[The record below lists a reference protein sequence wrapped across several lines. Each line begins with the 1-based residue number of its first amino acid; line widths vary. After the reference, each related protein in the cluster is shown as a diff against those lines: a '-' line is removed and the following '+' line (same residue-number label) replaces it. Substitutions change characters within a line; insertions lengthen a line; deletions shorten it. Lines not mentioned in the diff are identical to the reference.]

1 MNLKPLHEKLEFEN
15 MRELIETVGV
25 KYASRAAVSYR
36 ENPTDKEAESV
47 LYSELSDDVRALCA
61 EFASRGLSGKHI
73 ALIGRLSY
81 HWICTYYAAFCAG
94 AVLVPLDR
102 EWQASELASTACSAD
117 CDFFIFDPDIAD
129 KAEFIKAETGVS
141 PVFIGGGENS
151 VAELIRAGRERLAED
166 DSLYYEAPIDPDA
179 LSLLVFTSG
188 TTGRGKGVMLTQRAI
203 LSDISSILPHLAYN
217 ENGER
222 TVGVLPP
229 HHTYGSS
236 VGILAPAF
244 IGAEIY
250 VSSGARYLQREM
262 SEQKPTLMVLVPIYL
277 ETFYRKILAGIRDK
291 GKEDSFA
298 DGVKTSRRLRMI
310 GIDLRKRLF
319 RSVTASFGGELHTV
333 ICGGAHLS
341 QEIID
346 LFDAIG
352 VTVLNGYGITEC
364 APVIAFNHS
373 KNVIAGSVG
382 NVLSVNDVK
391 ISEPNSEGEGEICVR
406 GANVMM
412 GYYKDPAATADA
424 FDIYGYFKTGD
435 YGRLG
440 KKGEL
445 YITGRKK
452 NLIILSNG
460 KNVYPEEIETE
471 LSSLMGVVEVIVY
484 EGHSR
489 RGVMHNTIVAEIFP
503 DVELLRKNGVENIKE
518 YFQEKINAYNRT
530 AIQYK
535 KIGLLRIRSTEFP
548 KNTLKKIQRF
558 KLDTHIG

>member
-1 MNLKPLHEKLEFEN
+1 
-15 MRELIETVGV
+15 MRELIETVGSSF
-25 KYASRAAVSYR
+25 APRTAISYR
-36 ENPTDKEAESV
+36 VMPTDKNIKTVS
-47 LYSELSDDVRALCA
+47 YSELAEDVRSLTS
-61 EFASRGLSGKHI
+61 EFSARGLCGKHI

-102 EWQASELASTACSAD
+102 DWQADELSATLRLANTAFLIC
-117 CDFFIFDPDIAD
+117 DPDISD
-129 KAEFIKAETGVS
+129 KTEFIKKQTGLD
-141 PVFIGGGENS
+141 PVFIGSGENS
-151 VAELIRAGRERLAED
+151 VQELIESGREKFAEND
-166 DSLYYEAPIDPDA
+166 ALYYEAPIDADA

-188 TTGRGKGVMLTQRAI
+188 TTGQGKGVMLTQRSVLTDISAI
-203 LSDISSILPHLAYN
+203 LPYIDYN
-217 ENGER
+217 EDGEKL
-222 TVGVLPP
+222 VGVLPP

-250 VSSGARYLQREM
+250 ISSGVRYLQKEM
-262 SEQKPTLMVLVPIYL
+262 TEQKPTLMVLVPIYL
-277 ETFYRKILAGIRDK
+277 ETFYRKILSGIHDK
-291 GKEDSFA
+291 GKDETFR
-298 DGVKTSRRLRMI
+298 DGVKTSNRLRSF
-310 GIDLRKRLF
+310 GIDLRKRF
-319 RSVTASFGGELHTV
+319 FKSVTASFGGELRMV

-346 LFDAIG
+346 LFDSIG
-352 VTVLNGYGITEC
+352 ITILNGYGITEC
-364 APVIAFNHS
+364 SPVISFNHS
-373 KNVIAGSVG
+373 KNIIACSVG
-382 NVLSVNDVK
+382 NTLSVNDVK
-391 ISEPNSEGEGEICVR
+391 ISNPNSDGEGEICVK
-406 GANVMM
+406 GSNVMM

-435 YGRLG
+435 YGKLG

-460 KNVYPEEIETE
+460 KNVYPEEIETA
-471 LSSLMGVVEVIVY
+471 LSALKGVIDVVVY
-484 EGHSR
+484 EGQSR
-489 RGVMHNTIVAEIFP
+489 RGVMHNAIVAEIYP
-503 DVELLRKNGVENIKE
+503 DLELLAKE
-518 YFQEKINAYNRT
+518 GIDDVKSYFQGKINDYNRT

-558 KLDTHIG
+558 KLDTHIE